1 MDNNFFSEDDLAGL
15 FEEIDEQ
22 AMDAEIEQMADKE
35 TDASYLRFQEIIKK
49 HREEQ

>member
-22 AMDAEIEQMADKE
+22 AMDAEIEQLADKE
-35 TDASYLRFQEIIKK
+35 TDASYQRFQEIIKK
-49 HREEQ
+49 HRTEQ